1 MLGSFFVSQLVLSS
15 QVPIPKFVTQQDQ
28 IHVIQPVKDAIA
40 SQLIPSVSGTSQVPL
55 TQPLQVPLQ
64 YQSLAQGIPQILV
77 G

>member
-64 YQSLAQGIPQILV
+64 SQSLAQGIPQILV